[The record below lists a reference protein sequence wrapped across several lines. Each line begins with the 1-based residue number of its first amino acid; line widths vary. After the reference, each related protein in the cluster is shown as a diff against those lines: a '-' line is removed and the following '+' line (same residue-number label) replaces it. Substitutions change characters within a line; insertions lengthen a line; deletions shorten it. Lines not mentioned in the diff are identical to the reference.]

1 MSVESHKTGMP
12 AKPGEDNWQSSTES
26 DDHTWAAPVSAID
39 SSWSAPVP
47 VPVPVPVPLT
57 AALEVGAHADS
68 TWDPGIHS
76 APTPAA
82 IKEPAAPAVIDEPRS
97 DRRTTAE
104 RAATVDLEVEDIEI
118 QSMNAAQPRPRNPL
132 GRMSTIRGPGREAT
146 VVVVPLPS
154 PAGASGGHPAIEPRP
169 FSARF
174 APRPPRRRW
183 ITLGLTAAVAGA
195 IAFVA
200 PRLSSQPQGI
210 GPAATSV
217 ASTAPPAAAVAPVSP
232 SPAVAAVTASPQP
245 ATPAPAPAP
254 PRPPTAADRNT
265 KAAALAV
272 TKPTASSTIAATNQR
287 AKPALKPSARDAD
300 HATAK
305 PGAKAARPAAHQP
318 AAAKPAA
325 AKLASKP
332 VVKPAAGKAAPA
344 KTKPAATK
352 ATAAKASATKPAPP

>member
-26 DDHTWAAPVSAID
+26 DDHAWAAPVSAID
-39 SSWSAPVP
+39 SSWSA
-47 VPVPVPVPLT
+47 PVPVPLT

-82 IKEPAAPAVIDEPRS
+82 IKEPAAPAVID
-97 DRRTTAE
+97 DRRATAE

-118 QSMNAAQPRPRNPL
+118 QSTNAPQPRPRLRNPAA

-210 GPAATSV
+210 GPAATA
-217 ASTAPPAAAVAPVSP
+217 ASTAPQAAAVAPVSP
-232 SPAVAAVTASPQP
+232 SPAVAAVTASPRP
-245 ATPAPAPAP
+245 ATPAAAPAP
-254 PRPPTAADRNT
+254 PRPPAAADRNT

-272 TKPTASSTIAATNQR
+272 TKPTASSAIAATNQR
-287 AKPALKPSARDAD
+287 AKPALKPSPRDAD

-305 PGAKAARPAAHQP
+305 PGAKAARPAHQQ
-318 AAAKPAA
+318 PAA

-332 VVKPAAGKAAPA
+332 AVKPAAGKATPA

-352 ATAAKASATKPAPP
+352 ATPAKASATKPAPP